1 MKVRVPLMIQD
12 PLTSQYK
19 GMRLVEDFF
28 IDEEPF
34 FLDGPV
40 TKRVAVLDFDAET
53 GALRHPAR
61 FMPPTRQRKLGRY
74 KIPEGDVEGYDIR
87 SPEFMQVSAFATVVR
102 VLYMFEEPDA
112 LGRRIDWA
120 FGAPQLLVV
129 PRAGEWANAY
139 YERDSHSLQFF
150 HLTLDGGEPIFTCL
164 SRDIIAHE
172 TGHAILDGIAPDL
185 YHAITPQSLALH
197 EALADL
203 TALMMAFR
211 SHNLRSTVLD
221 QTGGSIE
228 NSTAFSSVA
237 EEFGRALDREGR
249 AGYLRSLCNQRTLD
263 PDDRSLDE
271 NGKANR
277 VPRNEPHA
285 LSEVLSGALF
295 KMMVQIHNTY
305 KQRYMEKDGTPDFSA
320 SGKALW
326 VGAEQFKRMIYRALD
341 YLPPG
346 EVSFADYGRAIIA
359 ADQAL
364 YPADDEER
372 VWVKSEFFKRRMVGD
387 PRELDVQTNQSL
399 DALREMDLATLV
411 ESDWAAYDFANRNR
425 KLLRIPEGVPFSV
438 RPRLDVT
445 KVYYGRDGPR
455 QARECIF
462 KVSWNEE
469 ERNNLGH
476 RLPQRRQ
483 YTVGTMLA
491 IDWETKVARALLT
504 TDRSEQQTFDRN
516 EMLRKLYD
524 DGLLIEA
531 RDAQGPDGGETNTGI
546 IAETTDRLMRL
557 RGTARMLHIVG
568 EDRYG

>member
-12 PLTSQYK
+12 PLTSRYK

-28 IDEEPF
+28 IDEEAF

-61 FMPPTRQRKLGRY
+61 FLPPTRQRALGRY

-87 SPEFMQVSAFATVVR
+87 SPEFMQVSAFATVLR
-102 VLYMFEEPDA
+102 ALYMFEEPDA
-112 LGRRIDWA
+112 LGREVCWA

-150 HLTLDGGEPIFTCL
+150 YLTLDGGEPIFTCL

-185 YHAITPQSLALH
+185 YSAITPQSLALH

-211 SHNLRSTVLD
+211 SHNLRSVVLD

-237 EEFGRALDREGR
+237 EEFGRALDRNGR
-249 AGYLRSLCNQRTLD
+249 AGYLRSLLNERTLD
-263 PDDRSLDE
+263 PDDKSLDE
-271 NGKANR
+271 YGKANR

-295 KMMVQIHNTY
+295 KMMVQLHNSY
-305 KQRYMEKDGTPDFSA
+305 KQRTMEKEGLPEFSA

-326 VGAEQFKRMIYRALD
+326 VAAEQFKRMVYRALD

-346 EVSFADYGRAIIA
+346 EVSFADYGRALVA

-364 YPADDEER
+364 YPADEAER
-372 VWVKSEFFKRRMVGD
+372 VWLKAEFARRRIVAS
-387 PRELDVQTNQSL
+387 PHELDVQTNQAVE
-399 DALREMDLATLV
+399 ALKDLNLEALV

-425 KLLRIPEGVPFSV
+425 KLLRIPENVPFTV
-438 RPRLDVT
+438 RPRLDAA
-445 KVYYGRDGPR
+445 KVYFDESGKR
-455 QARECIF
+455 QSRECIF

-476 RLPQRRQ
+476 RFPPRRQ
-483 YTVGTMLA
+483 MTVGTVLA

-504 TDRSEQQTFDRN
+504 TDRSEQQAADRS
-516 EMLRKLYD
+516 ELLLKLD
-524 DGLLIEA
+524 EDGLLIEA
-531 RDAQGPDGGETNTGI
+531 ARAVGPDGQETNQGVV
-546 IAETTDRLMRL
+546 AETTNRLMRL

-568 EDRYG
+568 EGRYG